1 MSLASALPAP
11 PSRCPAG
18 LTAAI
23 RQAAR
28 QPAGWGQTAQHV
40 AAALGRELPGPELL
54 TAAERGGDPGGYQT
68 HLMHAEPDG
77 SFSVVA
83 VVWRPGQVTPIH
95 DHVTWCVAG
104 VLQGAEDEELFTLAG
119 GGTAVRPAGRNLTG
133 AGSVTGF
140 APPGDIHRVRNP
152 GPGVTVSLHVYGA
165 DITRLGSSVRRIY
178 DLPVR
183 AKGARRRL
191 D

>member
-1 MSLASALPAP
+1 MPAATHATTPPAP

-23 RQAAR
+23 RQAVRAHSD
-28 QPAGWGQTAQHV
+28 WGQTAQLV
-40 AAALGRELPGPELL
+40 AGALGRERPGPEIL
-54 TAAERGGDPGGYQT
+54 TAAERAGHPGGYQT

-77 SFSVVA
+77 SFSIVA
-83 VVWRPGQVTPIH
+83 VVWRPGQLTPVH

-104 VLQGAEDEELFTLAG
+104 VLQGAEDEELFALVG
-119 GGTAVRPAGRNLTG
+119 GGTALRPAGRALTR

-152 GPGVTVSLHVYGA
+152 GPGMTVSLHVYGA
-165 DITRLGSSVRRIY
+165 DITRLGSSVRRVY
-178 DLPVR
+178 ELPVR
-183 AKGARRRL
+183 A
-191 D
+191 

>member
-1 MSLASALPAP
+1 MSLATALPAP
-11 PSRCPAG
+11 PSRCPAA

-23 RQAAR
+23 RQAVR
-28 QPAGWGQTAQHV
+28 QHGDWGQTAQL
-40 AAALGRELPGPELL
+40 AARALGQELPGPEIL
-54 TAAERGGDPGGYQT
+54 TGAERDGDPGGYQT

-77 SFSVVA
+77 SFSIVA
-83 VVWRPGQVTPIH
+83 VVWRPGQVTPVH

-104 VLQGAEDEELFTLAG
+104 VLQGAENEELFTLAD
-119 GGTAVRPAGRNLTG
+119 GGTAVRPAGRARTG

-165 DITRLGSSVRRIY
+165 DISRLGSSVRRVY
-178 DLPVR
+178 ELPIR
-183 AKGARRRL
+183 PR
-191 D
+191 

>member
-1 MSLASALPAP
+1 MSLATALPAP
-11 PSRCPAG
+11 PSRCPAA

-23 RQAAR
+23 RQAVR
-28 QPAGWGQTAQHV
+28 QHSGWGQTAQLV
-40 AAALGRELPGPELL
+40 ARALGQELPGPELL
-54 TAAERGGDPGGYQT
+54 TAAERDGDPGGYQT

-77 SFSVVA
+77 SFSIVA
-83 VVWRPGQVTPIH
+83 VVWRPGQVTPVH

-104 VLQGAEDEELFTLAG
+104 VLQGAEDEELFTLAD
-119 GGTAVRPAGRNLTG
+119 GGTAVRPAGRTLTG

-165 DITRLGSSVRRIY
+165 DISRLGSSVRRVY
-178 DLPVR
+178 ELPIR
-183 AKGARRRL
+183 PR
-191 D
+191 

>member
-1 MSLASALPAP
+1 MSLATALPAP
-11 PSRCPAG
+11 PSRCPDR

-23 RQAAR
+23 RQAVHR
-28 QPAGWGQTAQHV
+28 PADWSQTAQHV
-40 AAALGRELPGPELL
+40 AAALGWTLPGPEIL
-54 TAAERGGDPGGYQT
+54 TAAERDGDPGGYQT

-77 SFSVVA
+77 SFSIVA
-83 VVWRPGQVTPIH
+83 VIWRPGQVTPIH

-119 GGTAVRPAGRNLTG
+119 GGAAVRPAGRNLTG
-133 AGSVTGF
+133 AGAVTGF
-140 APPGDIHRVRNP
+140 APPGDIHRVGNP

-178 DLPVR
+178 DLPVLP
-183 AKGARRRL
+183 A
-191 D
+191 